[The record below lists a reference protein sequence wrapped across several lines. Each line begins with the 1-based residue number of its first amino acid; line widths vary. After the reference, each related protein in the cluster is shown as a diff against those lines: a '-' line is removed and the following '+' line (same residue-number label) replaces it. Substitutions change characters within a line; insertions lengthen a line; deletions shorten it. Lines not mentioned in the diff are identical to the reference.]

1 MQSRLSDGFI
11 DLIYKPF
18 ISPLE
23 ASKNQE
29 QWERQIP
36 SVGAAVWAFRRILE
50 HDFPAYCDGNICK
63 ANSSS
68 AALNKWLK
76 KALGDGYVAHGL
88 RVRAFYFGGLIGE
101 ISLILFLFGDLTSLI
116 QASNK
121 YPNVSKSTL

>member
-36 SVGAAVWAFRRILE
+36 IVGAAVWAFRRILE

-68 AALNKWLK
+68 AALNKCLK

-88 RVRAFYFGGLIGE
+88 RFRAFYFGGLIDE
-101 ISLILFLFGDLTSLI
+101 ISLILFLFGDLTSVI